1 MTEYI
6 NKLYFRND
14 LLPKHISISTM
25 SCTCKLGTNII
36 LKNILNCMQLN
47 DHDIITIKYCG
58 VLKSL
63 DEKTLKKKK
72 KTENRFF
79 NQLTT
84 EVRPSEG
91 KKINIKLFKNG
102 SMQMTGCKTISDI
115 NSALTRLV
123 ARLVQVK
130 AIVENGK
137 IVEKKF
143 IEDEK
148 AINVTDFK
156 IDMINCNYDI
166 QFEINREMVYKM
178 LKDIN
183 VECRYEPCKHACV
196 NIKKEYRN
204 DSSSTKKVS
213 IFVFQS
219 GKIIITGAKNHEH
232 INIAYDFIDTF
243 LKEHRSMVEKK
254 DIGKILMC
262 PEISKLL
269 E

>member
-6 NKLYFRND
+6 SHDVFNQSI
-14 LLPKHISISTM
+14 LPKNITISTM

-36 LKNILNCMQLN
+36 LQNILDCMQLN
-47 DHDIITIKYCG
+47 NHDIITIKYIG
-58 VLKSL
+58 TLKSL
-63 DEKTLKKKK
+63 DEKTLRKKNISKK
-72 KTENRFF
+72 IFF

-102 SMQMTGCKTISDI
+102 SMQMTGCKSISDI
-115 NSALTRLV
+115 NSALNRLV

-130 AIVENGK
+130 AIVEDGK

-143 IEDEK
+143 IENEEN
-148 AINVTDFK
+148 INITDFK

-166 QFEINREMVYKM
+166 MFEINREVLYNM
-178 LKDIN
+178 LVELK

-196 NIKKEYRN
+196 NIKFKQHPDDE
-204 DSSSTKKVS
+204 KKVS

-219 GKIIITGAKNHEH
+219 GKIIITGAKNDGH
-232 INIAYDFIDTF
+232 IISAYKYIDAF
-243 LKEHRSMVEKK
+243 LKEHRSKVEKK
-254 DIGKILMC
+254 DLEKILEC

-269 E
+269 DAL